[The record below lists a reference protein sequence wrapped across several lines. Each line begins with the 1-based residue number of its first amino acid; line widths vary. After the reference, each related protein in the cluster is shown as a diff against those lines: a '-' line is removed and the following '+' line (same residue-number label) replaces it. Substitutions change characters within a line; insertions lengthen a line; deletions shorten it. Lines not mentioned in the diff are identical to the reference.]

1 MLQAMLPMSLGLLVV
16 LGAVAYLIAT
26 FMGTEIGSMPK
37 FTVLKIAVTGV
48 LALAIWS
55 RFG

>member
-1 MLQAMLPMSLGLLVV
+1 MLPMSLGLLVV

-55 RFG
+55 GFG